1 MIKYTIVHCGII
13 ILAAGESKRLGNPKQ
28 LLSFGGNTLLDRVAK
43 TASESNLS
51 PVIAVLGANAEKIRA
66 TLNIPDI
73 IVVKNNDWKEGM
85 ASSIRIGLSSML
97 ELFPQIDGILMLV
110 CDQPYLQQDVIKALI
125 DAQHHSGLPVAA
137 ASYGGKLGTPA
148 LFHKSLFT
156 DLMSLSGDTGARKI
170 LEHNREHIV
179 AVDFE
184 MGAVDI
190 DTQEDYERLLNKDK
204 NAV

>member
-1 MIKYTIVHCGII
+1 MKYNIEHCGII

-28 LLSFGGNTLLDRVAK
+28 LLSFGGNTLLARVAK

-51 PVIAVLGANAEKIRA
+51 PVIAVLGANAEKISA

-73 IVVKNNDWKEGM
+73 IVVKNDDWKEGM

-97 ELFPQIDGILMLV
+97 ELSPLVDGVLVLV
-110 CDQPYLQQDVIKALI
+110 CDQPYLNQHLIKALI
-125 DAQHHSGLPVAA
+125 EAQRDSGLPAAA

-148 LFHKSLFT
+148 LFQKSLFSE
-156 DLMSLSGDTGARKI
+156 LMSLSGDTGARKI
-170 LEHNREHIV
+170 LERKRENV
-179 AVDFE
+179 VEVEFE
-184 MGAVDI
+184 LGVVDI

>member
-1 MIKYTIVHCGII
+1 MTKYTIEHCGII

-28 LLSFGGNTLLDRVAK
+28 LLSFDGNTLLARVAQ
-43 TASESNLS
+43 TACNTNLY
-51 PVIAVLGANAEKIRA
+51 PVIAVLGANAEMIMT
-66 TLNIPDI
+66 TLNKPSIH
-73 IVVKNNDWKEGM
+73 VVKNDNWKEGM
-85 ASSIRIGLSSML
+85 ASSIRIGLTSML
-97 ELFPQIDGILMLV
+97 ELSPQIDGIMMLV
-110 CDQPYLQQDVIKALI
+110 CDQPYLHQDVIKALI

-148 LFHKSLFT
+148 LFQKSLFT

-170 LEHNREHIV
+170 LEHNREYIV

>member
-1 MIKYTIVHCGII
+1 MMKYNIEHCGII

-28 LLSFGGNTLLDRVAK
+28 LLSFDGNTLLARVAN
-43 TASESNLS
+43 TASKTNLS
-51 PVIAVLGANAEKIRA
+51 PVIAVLGANAEMIMT
-66 TLNIPDI
+66 TLNNPGIH
-73 IVVKNNDWKEGM
+73 VVKNDNWMEGM
-85 ASSIRIGLSSML
+85 ASSIRIGLTSML
-97 ELFPQIDGILMLV
+97 ELSPQIDGIMMLV
-110 CDQPYLQQDVIKALI
+110 CDQPYLHQDVIKALI
-125 DAQHHSGLPVAA
+125 DAQHHSSLPIAA

-148 LFHKSLFT
+148 LFHKRIFT
-156 DLMSLSGDTGARKI
+156 DLMSLSGDMGARKI
-170 LEHNREHIV
+170 LERNRELVV

>member
-1 MIKYTIVHCGII
+1 MKYNIEHCGII

-28 LLSFGGNTLLDRVAK
+28 LLSFGGNTLLARVAK

-66 TLNIPDI
+66 TLNIPNI
-73 IVVKNNDWKEGM
+73 IVVKNDDWKEGM

-97 ELFPQIDGILMLV
+97 DLSPQVDGVIVLV
-110 CDQPYLQQDVIKALI
+110 CDQPYLNQDLIKALI
-125 DAQHHSGLPVAA
+125 EAQRDSGLPAAA

-148 LFHKSLFT
+148 LFQKSLFT
-156 DLMSLSGDTGARKI
+156 ELMSLSGDTGARKI
-170 LEHNREHIV
+170 LERKRENV
-179 AVDFE
+179 VEVEFE
-184 MGAVDI
+184 MGVVDI
-190 DTQEDYERLLNKDK
+190 DTQEDYERLLNKHK